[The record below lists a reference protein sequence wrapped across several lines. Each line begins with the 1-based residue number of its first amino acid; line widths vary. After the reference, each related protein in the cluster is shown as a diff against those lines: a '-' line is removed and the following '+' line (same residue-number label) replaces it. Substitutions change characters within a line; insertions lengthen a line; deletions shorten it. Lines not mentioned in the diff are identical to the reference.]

1 MSEAF
6 VILNYSR
13 VIKAVQYNSENDS
26 WTTWLST
33 LKKDIPKVSKDAK
46 SLFKELDSGKLKVT
60 DWQGYCNSVKMTDE
74 TLISFLQDNEHV
86 EYATKDLATYQLYL
100 KNTSKDLTLFQRAG
114 KAAGNAI
121 KSIGAA
127 IGSMAATWAI
137 GEVISLI
144 VNLLT
149 NFTYQQKHLMIYA
162 RFFNMIFATLYNMYH
177 PIQTN
182 HYNKQ
187 FT

>member
-1 MSEAF
+1 MIMSEAF

-74 TLISFLQDNEHV
+74 TLISFLQDTK
-86 EYATKDLATYQLYL
+86 YGTKDLASYQQYL
-100 KNTSKDLTLFQRAG
+100 KKSSQSMTLFQRAG
-114 KAAGNAI
+114 KAAGGVI
-121 KSIGAA
+121 KSLGATL
-127 IGSMAATWAI
+127 GSMAAAWAI
-137 GEVISLI
+137 GEAISGLFKMFQQ
-144 VNLLT
+144 T
-149 NFTYQQKHLMIYA
+149 FTSSRIICPYV
-162 RFFNMIFATLYNMYH
+162 T
-177 PIQTN
+177 
-182 HYNKQ
+182 
-187 FT
+187 